1 MFAVIVIAFLV
12 VYGIYKFGQWISKG
26 KEEVDNGKWR

>member
-1 MFAVIVIAFLV
+1 MLLVPIISFLV

-26 KEEVDNGKWR
+26 KDEVDNGRWR